1 MALSS
6 TQVSPQGQSAP
17 SGPTSGI
24 VDKSAGLSTSAS
36 YSGGGSSSL
45 IMIIG
50 KSGRGKSTALRNLPP
65 EETFIIS
72 VIGKPLPF
80 PAAKKFADL
89 GHLVVQSNPDSIRR
103 LMKQVNDTSPAI
115 TNLVIDDGQYIMA
128 TEFMDKALVKGYD
141 KFTVMARNI
150 WEILVLATKLR
161 PNLKIF
167 FLTHEE
173 DTGTERKMKTLGKL
187 LDDKITPEGL
197 STIVLFSDVTGD
209 KDNRLYYFSTQSD
222 GVTNAKSPFE
232 MFPPRIPNDLN
243 LVAKR
248 IDEYYEGTP
257 LASSTLKP
265 ALEI

>member
-1 MALSS
+1 MALNPSQIQS
-6 TQVSPQGQSAP
+6 QSQG
-17 SGPTSGI
+17 GT
-24 VDKSAGLSTSAS
+24 VDKSAALSTSSS
-36 YSGGGSSSL
+36 YSAGGSSSL
-45 IMIIG
+45 IMVIG

-65 EETFIIS
+65 ESTHIIS

-80 PAAKKFADL
+80 PSARKFADL
-89 GHLVVQSNPDSIRR
+89 GHLTIQSNPDSIRR
-103 LMKQVNDTSPAI
+103 LMKQINDSASQI
-115 TNLVIDDGQYIMA
+115 KNIIIDDGQYIMA

-161 PNLKIF
+161 SDLKIF

-209 KDNRLYYFSTQSD
+209 KDNRIYYFSTQSD
-222 GVTNAKSPFE
+222 GITNAKSPFD
-232 MFPPRIPNDLN
+232 MFPPRVPNDLQ
-243 LVAKR
+243 LVAQR
-248 IDEYYEGTP
+248 VDEYYEGIP
-257 LASSTLKP
+257 LVNSKFKS